1 MVEDLT
7 RQKLEFMPVYTKISA
22 CGSCTGKINWRIEI
36 MTEAI
41 PSYLKIRQYVF
52 SCIANAKLEGGTSKI
67 HTEEELCEIFG
78 VCRTTVRKALNHFVA
93 EGLLVRKPRLGTFI
107 RPEIIDALS
116 ISFERT
122 LTLGLI
128 YGDGMA
134 TFLDE
139 YFLSQ
144 TVEVF
149 QSMVNAGCLCRQI
162 YFDENPERSAAQFSR
177 SKLDG
182 IIWMSPDRSLIPIF
196 KLFESFNIPVV
207 TTFPLFLSDNLNS
220 IELDYYKCGY
230 TVAEYLL
237 KQGHKKILYI
247 NRNPPDVN
255 AVKKAGCMAAFA
267 DCKVKW
273 NEHLWN
279 CNNNSLSEQQVHSI
293 IEHAGDFTAVNCYAA
308 YVGTVKHE
316 LAGRKEIQIIHNTC
330 STSVAASCG
339 SPEILLP
346 TAQAGKAAVDMLLNI
361 INKKSTGSVHK
372 LFLESRIIEPGK
384 I

>member
-1 MVEDLT
+1 
-7 RQKLEFMPVYTKISA
+7 
-22 CGSCTGKINWRIEI
+22 
-36 MTEAI
+36 MTVAI

-52 SCIANAKLEGGTSKI
+52 SCIANAKLDGGTTKI

-78 VCRTTVRKALNHFVA
+78 VCRTTVRKALDHFVK

-107 RPEIIDALS
+107 RPEIIDVLN
-116 ISFERT
+116 IGLGRT
-122 LTLGLI
+122 FTFGLI
-128 YGDGMA
+128 YGDGMV

-139 YFLSQ
+139 YYMSQ

-162 YFDENPERSAAQFSR
+162 YFDENPERSAAQLSR

-182 IIWMSPDRSLIPIF
+182 IIWMSPDRSLIPIVQ
-196 KLFESFNIPVV
+196 LFESFNIPVV
-207 TTFPLFLSDNLNS
+207 TTFPLFLSENLNS

-237 KQGHKKILYI
+237 KHGHKKILYI
-247 NRNPPDVN
+247 NRNQPDVN

-267 DCKVKW
+267 DCKVKLD
-273 NEHLWN
+273 EHLWN
-279 CNNNSLSEQQVHSI
+279 CSYNSLSEQQVRSI
-293 IEHAGDFTAVNCYAA
+293 IKKAGDFTAVNCHAA
-308 YVGTVKHE
+308 YVGTVNNE
-316 LAGRKEIQIIHNTC
+316 LAGRKGIQLIHNTC
-330 STSVAASCG
+330 SSSVAANCG

-361 INKKSTGSVHK
+361 INKKSSAPVHK

>member
-1 MVEDLT
+1 MVEDLA
-7 RQKLEFMPVYTKISA
+7 RQKLEFMSVCTKISA
-22 CGSCTGKINWRIEI
+22 CGSCTGKINWRTEI

-162 YFDENPERSAAQFSR
+162 YFDENPERSAAQLSR

-207 TTFPLFLSDNLNS
+207 TTFPLFLSDNVNS

-237 KQGHKKILYI
+237 KQGHNKILYI

-279 CNNNSLSEQQVHSI
+279 CTPQPLSEQQVRSI
-293 IEHAGDFTAVNCYAA
+293 IGHAGDFTAVNCYAG

-316 LAGRKEIQIIHNTC
+316 LAGRKGIQIIHNTC
-330 STSVAASCG
+330 SASVAANCG

-361 INKKSTGSVHK
+361 INNKPTGSVHK

>member
-1 MVEDLT
+1 MNSCRSILKYQLAVLNTE
-7 RQKLEFMPVYTKISA
+7 KIN
-22 CGSCTGKINWRIEI
+22 GKIKI
-36 MTEAI
+36 MTVAI

-52 SCIANAKLEGGTSKI
+52 SCIANAKLDGGTTKI

-78 VCRTTVRKALNHFVA
+78 VCRTTVRKALDHFVK

-107 RPEIIDALS
+107 RPEIIDVLS
-116 ISFERT
+116 IGLGRT
-122 LTLGLI
+122 FTFGLI
-128 YGDGMA
+128 YGDGMV

-139 YFLSQ
+139 YYMSQ

-162 YFDENPERSAAQFSR
+162 YFDENPERSAAQLSR

-182 IIWMSPDRSLIPIF
+182 IIWMSPDRSLIPIVQ
-196 KLFESFNIPVV
+196 LFESFNIPVV
-207 TTFPLFLSDNLNS
+207 TTFPLFLSDNLNC

-237 KQGHKKILYI
+237 KHGHKKILYI

-279 CNNNSLSEQQVHSI
+279 CNYNSLSEQQVHSI
-293 IEHAGDFTAVNCYAA
+293 IEHAGDFTAVNCHAA
-308 YVGTVKHE
+308 YVGTVKNA
-316 LAGRKEIQIIHNTC
+316 LAGRKGIQLINNTC
-330 STSVAASCG
+330 STSVAANCG

-361 INKKSTGSVHK
+361 INKKSTEPVHK